1 MSESRMPRLPPGV
14 RRLFRFPFR
23 TFAHIRRDVDDEVR
37 LHLEMRAEELI
48 AAGLS
53 PEEARAEALRRFG
66 DIDDLKAFCRAV
78 ERPAVIRSHVREWLA
93 DLGHDLRFAGRQLRR
108 SPGFALVAVV
118 TLALGIGATTTIY
131 CAVHDLLLNPLPYR
145 GADRLVDLEELAI
158 RGQVSMMPTRDVVD
172 AWRSGARS
180 LEGIVEFTRAQWMLS
195 VAGEPE
201 LVGGVAFEPA
211 LLPFLGVRPLL
222 GRPFTQEDARPGSP
236 PVALVGE
243 AVWRRSFGASR
254 GVVGRDITLDGH
266 PYTVIGV
273 VPRDFGVALFYF
285 SDPPQVFVPLLPD
298 AGTARV
304 AALGR
309 LRVGVRAEQ
318 AAREL
323 GAIPADDPA
332 FRGPHSVAA
341 NVTMVRDD
349 FEHWYRHTL
358 TLLMAAAGLV
368 LLIACANVGNLQLV
382 RGWSRQREFG
392 IRTAIGAGRGRL
404 TRQVLT
410 ESVLIGLAGGGLGA
424 FLAWRAVPLVAALRP
439 RTPTMAALGDVRLDS
454 SVLGFTLLVAV
465 GTGLLFGLAPALL
478 ASGRQVS
485 ETLRGAAYAAPGRPA
500 ARRVRAALVV
510 AEVAISTVLLVCA
523 GLLVRSLVAQVRAD
537 EGLYPTGLLS
547 VDLTLPAQRLP
558 SPAARSQVFEQ
569 LVDRVRSIPGIQAAS
584 SAMFPP
590 WGIGIILK
598 ELNVEGRSL
607 GPSPKPGMMNINLVD
622 PDYFRTVDIPLL
634 TGRAFSED
642 TSAHEAVVGA
652 AFARQY
658 LPPGRAL
665 GARIRFGD
673 GGAWSTVVGVAADLR
688 LPGEAG
694 APPRPIVY
702 QPFAGTGTRG
712 TILARGQDPAAL
724 LPFVAR
730 AITTMDPAIHV
741 VQAQTVHM
749 VLAERRSSP
758 RFLMTLLASFAGLA
772 LVLAAV
778 GLYGVVTHAMRQRT
792 HEIGVR
798 VALGARAEDVLRLVL
813 RQGLPLALLGIAIG
827 LAGAAA
833 ATRLIRSQ
841 LYEVGPG
848 DPVTFVAV
856 AGVLAFVAL
865 AASWFPARAA
875 LRVDPVVALRADG

>member
-1 MSESRMPRLPPGV
+1 MPRLPSGV
-14 RRLFRFPFR
+14 RSLFRLPFR
-23 TFAHIRRDVDDEVR
+23 TLARIGRDVDDEVAF
-37 LHLEMRAEELI
+37 HLDKRAEELT
-48 AAGLS
+48 AAGRS

-66 DIDDLKAFCRAV
+66 DVDDLRAFCRTL
-78 ERPAVIRSHVREWLA
+78 ERPAVVRSRVREWLT
-93 DLGHDLRFAGRQLRR
+93 DLGQDLRFAGRQVRR
-108 SPGFALVAVV
+108 LPGFALVAVV

-131 CAVHDLLLNPLPYR
+131 CAVHDILLKPLPYR
-145 GADRLVDLEELAI
+145 DADRLVAVEELAI
-158 RGQVSMMPTRDVVD
+158 SGQASMMPTRDVVD

-201 LVGGVAFEPA
+201 LVGGVALEPT

-222 GRPFTQEDARPGSP
+222 GRPFTSDDARLGSP

-243 AVWRRSFGASR
+243 AVWRRRFGASR
-254 GVVGRDITLDGH
+254 GALGRDITLDGH

-273 VPRDFGVALFYF
+273 MPRDFGIALFYF
-285 SDPPQVFVPLLPD
+285 SDLPQVFVPLLPE

-309 LRVGVRAEQ
+309 LRTGVSAEQ

-323 GAIPADDPA
+323 GTIPADDPTL
-332 FRGPHSVAA
+332 RGPHSVAA
-341 NVTMVRDD
+341 NVVMVRDE
-349 FEHWYRHTL
+349 FEQWYRHTL

-404 TRQVLT
+404 MRQVLT
-410 ESVLIGLAGGGLGA
+410 ESVVIGLAGGGLGA
-424 FLAWRAVPLVAALRP
+424 FLAWRAVPLLAALRP
-439 RTPTMAALGDVRLDS
+439 RTIQMVALTEVRVDPG
-454 SVLGFTLLVAV
+454 VLGFTLGVTIL
-465 GTGLLFGLAPALL
+465 TGLLIGLAPALL
-478 ASGRQVS
+478 ATERQVS
-485 ETLRGAAYAAPGRPA
+485 ESLRGSAHAASGRPA
-500 ARRVRAALVV
+500 TRRVRAALVV
-510 AEVAISTVLLVCA
+510 TEIGISTVLLVCA
-523 GLLVRSLVAQVRAD
+523 GLLVRSLVAQARAD

-547 VDLTLPAQRLP
+547 VDLTLPALRLP
-558 SPAARSQVFEQ
+558 SPAARLQVLQ
-569 LVDRVRSIPGIQAAS
+569 RAVDRVRGIPGIQAAS

-607 GPSPKPGMMNINLVD
+607 GPGPKPGMMEINLVA
-622 PDYFRTVDIPLL
+622 PEYFRTVEIPLL

-642 TSAHEAVVGA
+642 TSAHETVVGE

-658 LPPGRAL
+658 LPAGRAL
-665 GARIRFGD
+665 GARIRFGNA
-673 GGAWSTVVGVAADLR
+673 GPWLTVVGVVADPR

-712 TILARGQDPAAL
+712 TILARGEDPVAL

-730 AITTMDPAIHV
+730 AITMIDPAIHV
-741 VQAQTVHM
+741 VQARTVHM
-749 VLAERRSSP
+749 VLAERRASP

-778 GLYGVVTHAMRQRT
+778 GLYGVVAFSVRQRT

-798 VALGARAEDVLRLVL
+798 VALGASAEDVLAMVVRHAL
-813 RQGLPLALLGIAIG
+813 GLALLGIAIG

-833 ATRLIRSQ
+833 ATRLIRSW
-841 LYEVGPG
+841 LYGVGPL
-848 DPVTFVAV
+848 DAATFVAV
-856 AGVLAFVAL
+856 AGILALVAL
-865 AASWFPARAA
+865 AATYVPARAA
-875 LRVDPVVALRADG
+875 LRVDPVEALRADG

>member
-1 MSESRMPRLPPGV
+1 MPRLPAGV

-23 TFAHIRRDVDDEVR
+23 TFAHVQRDVDDEVR

-66 DIDDLKAFCRAV
+66 DVDDLKAFCRTL
-78 ERPAVIRSHVREWLA
+78 ERPAVVRSHVREWLA
-93 DLGHDLRFAGRQLRR
+93 DLGQDLRFAGRQFRR

-118 TLALGIGATTTIY
+118 TLALGNGVTTTIY
-131 CAVHDLLLNPLPYR
+131 CAVHDILLKPLPYR
-145 GADRLVDLEELAI
+145 NANRLVDVEELA
-158 RGQVSMMPTRDVVD
+158 RSGQASMMPTRDVVD
-172 AWRSGARS
+172 AWRSGART

-201 LVGGVAFEPA
+201 LVGGVALEPA

-243 AVWRRSFGASR
+243 AVWRRRFGASR

-273 VPRDFGVALFYF
+273 MPRDFGIALFYF
-285 SDPPQVFVPLLPD
+285 SDPPQLFVPLLPD

-309 LRVGVRAEQ
+309 LRTGVNAEQ

-341 NVTMVRDD
+341 NVAMVRDD

-392 IRTAIGAGRGRL
+392 IRTAIGASRGRL
-404 TRQVLT
+404 IRQVLT
-410 ESVLIGLAGGGLGA
+410 ESVFLGVGAGGLGA
-424 FLAWRAVPLVAALRP
+424 LLAWRAIPLVAALRP
-439 RTPTMAALGDVRLDS
+439 RTPTMAALADVRLDP

-465 GTGLLFGLAPALL
+465 GTGLLFGLAPAFL
-478 ASGRQVS
+478 ATERQVS
-485 ETLRGAAYAAPGRPA
+485 ETLRGAAHAASGWPA

-510 AEVAISTVLLVCA
+510 TEIAISAALLVCA
-523 GLLVRSLVAQVRAD
+523 GLLVRSLVAQARAD

-558 SPAARSQVFEQ
+558 SPAVRSRVFEQ
-569 LVDRVRSIPGIQAAS
+569 LVDRVRGIPGIQAAS

-607 GPSPKPGMMNINLVD
+607 GPGPKPGMMDINLVA
-622 PDYFRTVDIPLL
+622 PDYFRTVEIPLL

-642 TSAHEAVVGA
+642 TSAHEAVVGV

-658 LPPGRAL
+658 LPAGRAL

-673 GGAWSTVVGVAADLR
+673 AGPWLTVVGVVADPR

-712 TILARGQDPAAL
+712 TILARGEDPVAL

-730 AITTMDPAIHV
+730 AIAMIDPAIHV
-741 VQAQTVHM
+741 VQAGTAHM
-749 VLAERRSSP
+749 VLAERRASP
-758 RFLMTLLASFAGLA
+758 RFLMTLLVSFAGLA

-778 GLYGVVTHAMRQRT
+778 GLYGVVAHAMRQRT

-798 VALGARAEDVLRLVL
+798 VALGASAENVLGMVVRH
-813 RQGLPLALLGIAIG
+813 GLGLALLGIAIG

-833 ATRLIRSQ
+833 ASRLIRSW
-841 LYEVGPG
+841 LYGVGPL
-848 DPVTFVAV
+848 DATTFVAV
-856 AGVLAFVAL
+856 AGILALVAL
-865 AASWFPARAA
+865 AATYVPARAA
-875 LRVDPVVALRADG
+875 LRVDPVEALRAEG